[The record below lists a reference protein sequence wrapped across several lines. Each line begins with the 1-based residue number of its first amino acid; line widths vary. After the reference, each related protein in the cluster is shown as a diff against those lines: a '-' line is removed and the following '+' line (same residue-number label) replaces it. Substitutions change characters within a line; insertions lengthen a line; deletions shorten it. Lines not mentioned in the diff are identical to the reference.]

1 MNYKDEAPKI
11 LARKIVDAA
20 VAEAEEDEDNLGE
33 FIYCD
38 IGKVGDLDV
47 VVTHNELDGA
57 QVELRSDDRRDDVP
71 DFSLNPDEVSATIQ
85 LLLTAKFAIKMLNK
99 ERG

>member
-1 MNYKDEAPKI
+1 M
-11 LARKIVDAA
+11 DAA
-20 VAEAEEDEDNLGE
+20 IAEAKEDNLGE

-38 IGKVGDLDV
+38 MGKVGDLDV

-57 QVELRSDDRRDDVP
+57 RVELWSDDRSDDIP
-71 DFSLNPDEVSATIQ
+71 DFSLNPHEVSATRQ

-99 ERG
+99 RS